1 MSYTLVLEWMPGD
14 LYMSAVTARCTAPTS
29 SYSVVWLPPNKVY
42 QITLYCGSTSLVSFL
57 VGAFRGK
64 AWSYMK
70 NKIWYLGY
78 IISLCIVL
86 IIFLTDFNKMVDI
99 GLAVLFSAIFSVS
112 HTQILHNKM
121 MKNDTE
127 YKNNVMDER
136 NIAIK
141 EKAGNITNMIT
152 LTLLGLATVIFI
164 CLDLLLPAI
173 VTGAII
179 TVQPVILIIVSN
191 MIEKKM

>member
-1 MSYTLVLEWMPGD
+1 
-14 LYMSAVTARCTAPTS
+14 
-29 SYSVVWLPPNKVY
+29 
-42 QITLYCGSTSLVSFL
+42 
-57 VGAFRGK
+57 
-64 AWSYMK
+64 MK

-78 IISLCIVL
+78 IISLCLVL

>member
-1 MSYTLVLEWMPGD
+1 
-14 LYMSAVTARCTAPTS
+14 
-29 SYSVVWLPPNKVY
+29 
-42 QITLYCGSTSLVSFL
+42 
-57 VGAFRGK
+57 
-64 AWSYMK
+64 MK

-112 HTQILHNKM
+112 HTQIFHNKM

-127 YKNNVMDER
+127 YKNDILDER

-141 EKAGNITNMIT
+141 EKTGNITNMIT
-152 LTLLGLATVIFI
+152 LTLLGLATAIFI
-164 CLDLLLPAI
+164 CLDLLLPAV

>member
-1 MSYTLVLEWMPGD
+1 
-14 LYMSAVTARCTAPTS
+14 
-29 SYSVVWLPPNKVY
+29 
-42 QITLYCGSTSLVSFL
+42 
-57 VGAFRGK
+57 
-64 AWSYMK
+64 MK

-164 CLDLLLPAI
+164 CLDLLIPAI

>member
-1 MSYTLVLEWMPGD
+1 
-14 LYMSAVTARCTAPTS
+14 
-29 SYSVVWLPPNKVY
+29 
-42 QITLYCGSTSLVSFL
+42 
-57 VGAFRGK
+57 
-64 AWSYMK
+64 MK
-70 NKIWYLGY
+70 NKIWYMGY

-164 CLDLLLPAI
+164 CLDLLIPAI

-179 TVQPVILIIVSN
+179 TIQPVILIIVSN

>member
-1 MSYTLVLEWMPGD
+1 
-14 LYMSAVTARCTAPTS
+14 
-29 SYSVVWLPPNKVY
+29 
-42 QITLYCGSTSLVSFL
+42 
-57 VGAFRGK
+57 
-64 AWSYMK
+64 MK

-164 CLDLLLPAI
+164 CLDLLIP
-173 VTGAII
+173 AII
-179 TVQPVILIIVSN
+179 TGVIITIQPVILIIVSN

>member
-1 MSYTLVLEWMPGD
+1 
-14 LYMSAVTARCTAPTS
+14 
-29 SYSVVWLPPNKVY
+29 
-42 QITLYCGSTSLVSFL
+42 
-57 VGAFRGK
+57 
-64 AWSYMK
+64 MK

-112 HTQILHNKM
+112 HTQICIINDE
-121 MKNDTE
+121 NDTE

-191 MIEKKM
+191 MIEKKCKGEYYEICN

>member
-1 MSYTLVLEWMPGD
+1 
-14 LYMSAVTARCTAPTS
+14 
-29 SYSVVWLPPNKVY
+29 
-42 QITLYCGSTSLVSFL
+42 
-57 VGAFRGK
+57 
-64 AWSYMK
+64 MK

-152 LTLLGLATVIFI
+152 LTLLGLATVVFI

-179 TVQPVILIIVSN
+179 AVQPVILIIVSN

>member
-1 MSYTLVLEWMPGD
+1 
-14 LYMSAVTARCTAPTS
+14 
-29 SYSVVWLPPNKVY
+29 
-42 QITLYCGSTSLVSFL
+42 
-57 VGAFRGK
+57 
-64 AWSYMK
+64 MK

-86 IIFLTDFNKMVDI
+86 IIFLTDFIKMVDI

-152 LTLLGLATVIFI
+152 LTLLGLATVVFI

-191 MIEKKM
+191 MIEKKV

>member
-1 MSYTLVLEWMPGD
+1 
-14 LYMSAVTARCTAPTS
+14 
-29 SYSVVWLPPNKVY
+29 
-42 QITLYCGSTSLVSFL
+42 
-57 VGAFRGK
+57 
-64 AWSYMK
+64 MK

-164 CLDLLLPAI
+164 CLDLLIPAI

-179 TVQPVILIIVSN
+179 TIQPVILIIVSN

>member
-1 MSYTLVLEWMPGD
+1 
-14 LYMSAVTARCTAPTS
+14 
-29 SYSVVWLPPNKVY
+29 
-42 QITLYCGSTSLVSFL
+42 
-57 VGAFRGK
+57 
-64 AWSYMK
+64 MK

-127 YKNNVMDER
+127 YKNDVMDER
-136 NIAIK
+136 NTAIK
-141 EKAGNITNMIT
+141 EKAGNVTNMIT
-152 LTLLGLATVIFI
+152 LALLGLATVMFI
-164 CLDLLLPAI
+164 CSDMLLPAMI
-173 VTGAII
+173 TGAII
-179 TVQPVILIIVSN
+179 AVQPVILIIVSN
-191 MIEKKM
+191 RIEKKM

>member
-1 MSYTLVLEWMPGD
+1 
-14 LYMSAVTARCTAPTS
+14 
-29 SYSVVWLPPNKVY
+29 
-42 QITLYCGSTSLVSFL
+42 
-57 VGAFRGK
+57 
-64 AWSYMK
+64 MK

-191 MIEKKM
+191 MIEKKCKGEYYEICN

>member
-1 MSYTLVLEWMPGD
+1 
-14 LYMSAVTARCTAPTS
+14 
-29 SYSVVWLPPNKVY
+29 
-42 QITLYCGSTSLVSFL
+42 
-57 VGAFRGK
+57 
-64 AWSYMK
+64 MK
-70 NKIWYLGY
+70 NKIWYAGY
-78 IISLCIVL
+78 VVSLCIVL

-112 HTQILHNKM
+112 HTQILHSKM

-127 YKNNVMDER
+127 YKVLVMDER

-152 LTLLGLATVIFI
+152 LTLLGLATVAFI
-164 CLDLLLPAI
+164 CLDLLIPAI

-179 TVQPVILIIVSN
+179 TVQPVILILVSN
-191 MIEKKM
+191 RIEKKM

>member
-1 MSYTLVLEWMPGD
+1 
-14 LYMSAVTARCTAPTS
+14 
-29 SYSVVWLPPNKVY
+29 
-42 QITLYCGSTSLVSFL
+42 
-57 VGAFRGK
+57 
-64 AWSYMK
+64 MK
-70 NKIWYLGY
+70 NKIWYAGY
-78 IISLCIVL
+78 IVSLCIVL

-112 HTQILHNKM
+112 HTQILHSKM

-127 YKNNVMDER
+127 YKIHVMDER

-152 LTLLGLATVIFI
+152 LTLLGLVTVAFI
-164 CLDLLLPAI
+164 CLDLLIPAI

-179 TVQPVILIIVSN
+179 TVQPVILILVSN
-191 MIEKKM
+191 RIEKKM

>member
-1 MSYTLVLEWMPGD
+1 
-14 LYMSAVTARCTAPTS
+14 
-29 SYSVVWLPPNKVY
+29 
-42 QITLYCGSTSLVSFL
+42 
-57 VGAFRGK
+57 
-64 AWSYMK
+64 MK

-78 IISLCIVL
+78 IVSLCIVL

-99 GLAVLFSAIFSVS
+99 GLAVLFSVIFSVS

-141 EKAGNITNMIT
+141 EKAGNITNMVT

-164 CLDLLLPAI
+164 CLDLLIPAI

-179 TVQPVILIIVSN
+179 TIQPVILILVSN